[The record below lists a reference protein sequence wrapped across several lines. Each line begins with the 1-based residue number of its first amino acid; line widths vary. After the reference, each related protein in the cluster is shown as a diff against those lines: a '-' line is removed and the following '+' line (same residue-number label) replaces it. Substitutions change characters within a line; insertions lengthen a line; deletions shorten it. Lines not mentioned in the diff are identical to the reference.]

1 MNRIFGRI
9 WCLLGCIGEMN
20 NQKIADLTTLRRM
33 RGNDTPSPICVKFCR
48 MVGIPD
54 IIICANFGDDRLRSL
69 GVSVGQIL
77 PFPIGFRHHS
87 YNSRATVRVC
97 KLLVVYYF
105 THFSFRTS
113 WRERSSVWSLRCS
126 NSDNESY
133 TRKRRCIRRIQ
144 HMTSRTEPVYNELD
158 A

>member
-1 MNRIFGRI
+1 MTYFASS

-20 NQKIADLTTLRRM
+20 NQKIADLTTLCRM
-33 RGNDTPSPICVKFCR
+33 RGNDTPYPICVKFCR
-48 MVGIPD
+48 MVDNPD
-54 IIICANFGDDRLRSL
+54 IIICADFGEDRLRSL
-69 GVSVGQIL
+69 GVSVCQIL
-77 PFPIGFRHHS
+77 PCPIGFRHHS
-87 YNSRATVRVC
+87 YNSRVC

-105 THFSFRTS
+105 THFSIRTS
-113 WRERSSVWSLRCS
+113 WKERSSVWSFRCS

-144 HMTSRTEPVYNELD
+144 YMTLRTEPVYNDLG